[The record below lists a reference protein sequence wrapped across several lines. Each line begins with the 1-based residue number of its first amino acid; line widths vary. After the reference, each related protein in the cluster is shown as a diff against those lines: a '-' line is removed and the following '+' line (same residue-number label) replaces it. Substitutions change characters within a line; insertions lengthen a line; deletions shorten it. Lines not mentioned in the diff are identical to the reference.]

1 MPKTFLAASLLATCS
16 LFAVCAP
23 AFAQPALLE
32 LYEVDELKPW
42 VGPLYPD
49 TPVAASHAAAAKALA
64 AVSDNPIVQWQNRV
78 WCETGY
84 HNVNN
89 LGTGQ
94 VADPLPD
101 PSKDLISPNGFYY
114 RGYNDMISESGG
126 VKFLDNAWYFG
137 TLNLG
142 AVVVQTEAGDLLLFD
157 AFTTPEDTQKLL
169 IDQMPA
175 AGLDP
180 SKITHIF
187 IGHQHG
193 DHIGGIN
200 LIRDKFAPEAKVV
213 AGQFDA
219 EDIRAN
225 RKAMEEGT
233 APLPRGVTEDTPK
246 AELDA
251 AKAAQLYATPASV
264 DIEVPAID
272 GTNLGLL
279 KLDANGTQLTITMNP
294 GHTVGQIS
302 VIVPVKWQGKDHKL
316 LVWSGN
322 DKLDQAAMYARST
335 DFARIIA
342 EQEGA
347 DVWFNTHPY
356 QGALYGHLQRLA
368 ADPDYPNYL
377 VMGKD
382 NVSRML
388 GIFADCQRAAAQRIE
403 DGTWVS
409 WE

>member
-1 MPKTFLAASLLATCS
+1 VNIKRLSIAMLAGCALAMPLSQITM
-16 LFAVCAP
+16 
-23 AFAQPALLE
+23 AQPALLE
-32 LYEVDELKPW
+32 LHEVDELKPW

-49 TPVAASHAAAAKALA
+49 TPAAKAHADAARALA
-64 AVSDNPIVQWQNRV
+64 NSDNPIVRWQHRV

-94 VADPLPD
+94 TADPLPD
-101 PSKDLISPNGFYY
+101 ATKDLISPNGFYY
-114 RGYNDMISESGG
+114 RGYNDLISESGG

-157 AFTTPEDTQKLL
+157 AFTTPQDTQTQLL
-169 IDQMPA
+169 DQMPA

-180 SKITHIF
+180 ARITHIF

-200 LIRDKFAPEAKVV
+200 LIRDNHAPDAKVV

-219 EDIRAN
+219 EDIRAL
-225 RKAMEEGT
+225 RSSIEGGT
-233 APLPRGVTEDTPK
+233 GPRPRGLPENATEEQI
-246 AELDA
+246 AEA
-251 AKAAQLYATPASV
+251 TAAQLYAVPETI
-264 DIEVPAID
+264 DLEVPALD
-272 GTNLGLL
+272 GTNIGLL
-279 KLDANGTQLTITMNP
+279 TLDANGTEVVLTMNP
-294 GHTVGQIS
+294 GHTPGQIS
-302 VIVPVKWQGKDHKL
+302 AIVPVKWQGEDHKL
-316 LVWSGN
+316 MVWSGN
-322 DKLDQAAMYARST
+322 DQLEQAAMYARST

-356 QGALYGHLQRLA
+356 QGALFGHLQRLN
-368 ADPDYPNYL
+368 ADPNYPNHL
-377 VMGKD
+377 VMGAD